1 MHQKL
6 KTVNNFEN
14 KHLKLYKKR
23 QYSND
28 IEDILS
34 IDRIKGFPNNI
45 KG

>member
-1 MHQKL
+1 MNKKL
-6 KTVNNFEN
+6 KNLNNFEN
-14 KHLKLYKKR
+14 NHLKLYKKR

-34 IDRIKGFPNNI
+34 IDLIKGFSNNI